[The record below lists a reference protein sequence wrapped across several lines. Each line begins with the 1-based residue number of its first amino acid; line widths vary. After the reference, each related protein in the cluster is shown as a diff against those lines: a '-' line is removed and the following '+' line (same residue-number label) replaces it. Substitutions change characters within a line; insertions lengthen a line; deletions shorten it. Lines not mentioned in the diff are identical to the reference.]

1 MEGKIYEI
9 FPKVVMKFKL
19 DREFNNKELLHF
31 DYIQNYVKIAAHS
44 DGVSDDHYVLNN
56 ESMSSLKAFCE
67 NCLNEYLNK
76 IYCPSDN
83 SVKVY
88 ITQSWIN
95 YLRKDH
101 THSMHAHSNSFL
113 SGVLYISMDDDT
125 DSIEF
130 IKNEYLPIRFKSK
143 EINDYNA
150 EDVEFKVKK
159 YELLIFPS
167 NLYHQ
172 VPPNKSDKLRISL
185 AFNSYIN
192 GTISNDDTLYGL
204 KL

>member
-1 MEGKIYEI
+1 MDYKIYDI
-9 FPKVVMKFKL
+9 FPKAIMKFKL
-19 DREFNNKELLHF
+19 NREFNNNELLQF
-31 DYIQNYVKIAAHS
+31 DYIQNKVKVAAHS
-44 DGVSDDHYVLNN
+44 DGISYDHYVLNN
-56 ESMSSLKAFCE
+56 ESMSSLKEFCE

-83 SVKVY
+83 SVKIY

-101 THSMHAHSNSFL
+101 IHAMHAHSNSFL
-113 SGVLYISMDDDT
+113 SGVLYISMGDDV

-130 IKNEYLPIRFKSK
+130 TKNEYSPIKFTPK
-143 EINDYNA
+143 EINDYNT

-159 YELLIFPS
+159 YEILIFPS
-167 NLYHQ
+167 NLYHS

-185 AFNSYIN
+185 AFNSYIS
-192 GTISNDDTLYGL
+192 GTISNDDTLYEL

>member
-1 MEGKIYEI
+1 MIKVEI
-9 FPKVVMKFKL
+9 NYNQDMIEVVDNFAK
-19 DREFNNKELLHF
+19 NNNF
-31 DYIQNYVKIAAHS
+31 DVVSNYSKTLPTFTNKQTHYTKYHDWEHDINNNIQDPLV
-44 DGVSDDHYVLNN
+44 V
-56 ESMSSLKAFCE
+56 ESMYNLQE
-67 NCLNEYLNK
+67 NIIEYL
-76 IYCPSDN
+76 
-83 SVKVY
+83 
-88 ITQSWIN
+88 
-95 YLRKDH
+95 
-101 THSMHAHSNSFL
+101 
-113 SGVLYISMDDDT
+113 
-125 DSIEF
+125 
-130 IKNEYLPIRFKSK
+130 KNEYLPIRFKSK

-192 GTISNDDTLYGL
+192 GTISNEDTLYGL

>member
-1 MEGKIYEI
+1 
-9 FPKVVMKFKL
+9 
-19 DREFNNKELLHF
+19 
-31 DYIQNYVKIAAHS
+31 
-44 DGVSDDHYVLNN
+44 
-56 ESMSSLKAFCE
+56 
-67 NCLNEYLNK
+67 
-76 IYCPSDN
+76 
-83 SVKVY
+83 
-88 ITQSWIN
+88 
-95 YLRKDH
+95 
-101 THSMHAHSNSFL
+101 
-113 SGVLYISMDDDT
+113 MDDDT